1 MPAACSNPASP
12 FLHVKEP
19 DMHAPT
25 FPGCVL
31 AAAVALAAPLCA
43 QADSFNAKPGTWET
57 TTVIVTTGNPM
68 PDAMLAKMPASMR
81 ARYEQ
86 AMAARSG
93 KPRTGVSTVC
103 LTAKDFDQN
112 RWLKMEDGDQDDNC
126 AKKTDKVIVKSAS
139 KLTVERVCSASYV
152 QTALMT
158 VEAQSAERIVSSV
171 DITNAGSRG
180 KIHLDTSSRW
190 LGADCGAVKQ
200 K

>member
-1 MPAACSNPASP
+1 
-12 FLHVKEP
+12 
-19 DMHAPT
+19 MHPPT
-25 FPGCVL
+25 FAGRVF

-43 QADSFNAKPGTWET
+43 QADSFNAKPGAWET

-86 AMAARSG
+86 SMAARSG
-93 KPRTGVSTVC
+93 KPSTGVSKVC

-112 RWLKMEDGDQDDNC
+112 RWLKMEDEDDKEDNC
-126 AKKTDKVIVKSAS
+126 AKKTDKVIFKSAS
-139 KLTVERVCSASYV
+139 KLTLERVCSASYV

-158 VEAQSAERIVSSV
+158 VEAQGPERIVSSV

-180 KIHLDTSSRW
+180 KVHMDTASRW
-190 LGADCGAVKQ
+190 LGASCAGIQ
-200 K
+200 